1 MFRERNT
8 ARAVTMYDDIFQSM
22 NVPCTCVYI
31 GEYQCLLFNRC
42 ISAKLC
48 VSLCLYVCKYVIN
61 YRCMYACIHTD
72 ICLNVWQCACLASL
86 EVALSFSIRYSPNTI
101 STHISGTRCMYC
113 TVSGFLSAYISRCVS
128 FDACVGMH
136 PIIYVCISVCANTR
150 RSGIVQLALYMCM
163 QWSVCAI
170 MHRYV

>member
-72 ICLNVWQCACLASL
+72 ICLNV
-86 EVALSFSIRYSPNTI
+86 
-101 STHISGTRCMYC
+101 
-113 TVSGFLSAYISRCVS
+113 
-128 FDACVGMH
+128 
-136 PIIYVCISVCANTR
+136 
-150 RSGIVQLALYMCM
+150 
-163 QWSVCAI
+163 
-170 MHRYV
+170 